1 MAHKGNKKGN
11 HKGLPRRKIK
21 IGHFH
26 AILEIVGATLVVASN
41 HDTAPNYGIDQQ
53 QEGQPRGIAPT
64 ENKNRTPRGQPRGIA
79 PTKIKIWTNTIQISI
94 TAGLYAWKVTIIRRR
109 DYILLPFVYK
119 TENVCLAK
127 SQTEKWYWTM
137 QE

>member
-1 MAHKGNKKGN
+1 VAHKGNKKGNKKGN

-53 QEGQPRGIAPT
+53 QEGQPQGIAPT
-64 ENKNRTPRGQPRGIA
+64 ENKNRAT
-79 PTKIKIWTNTIQISI
+79 T
-94 TAGLYAWKVTIIRRR
+94 R
-109 DYILLPFVYK
+109 DCPNGK
-119 TENVCLAK
+119 
-127 SQTEKWYWTM
+127 
-137 QE
+137 